1 MNKEDGILMSKFLRG
16 EVNPR
21 KPSLTWKIRTWLV
34 KFSRYCKRFSRK
46 VIKIYKSTQ
55 MGTMLLMLLF
65 SGCENNVLNSEESP
79 VFELAGRAVWQLQHE
94 DGQAVARVM
103 LDMYAYYNGVVDEVW
118 FHGKVLDGVTY
129 ELISQDSVYIG
140 HFVDKADSTFSI
152 YRQDGYANR
161 PEYPKW
167 SMWVAHL

>member
-1 MNKEDGILMSKFLRG
+1 MGYPIFKESNQNSWI
-16 EVNPR
+16 VNVFQGY
-21 KPSLTWKIRTWLV
+21 LLI
-34 KFSRYCKRFSRK
+34 FC
-46 VIKIYKSTQ
+46 KIYSGFLLMTKSTHLSSILI
-55 MGTMLLMLLF
+55 MLLL
-65 SGCENNVLNSEESP
+65 GCENNVLNSETEFP
-79 VFELAGRAVWQLQHE
+79 VFELAGRAAWQLQHE

-103 LDMYAYYNGVVDEVW
+103 LDMYAYCDGIVEDVW
-118 FHGKVLDGVTY
+118 FHGKVMDGVTY

-140 HFVDKADSTFSI
+140 HFVERADSNFSI

>member
-1 MNKEDGILMSKFLRG
+1 MRKFIRG

-21 KPSLTWKIRTWLV
+21 KPPLTWKIRTWLIQ
-34 KFSRYCKRFSRK
+34 FSRYCKTTHL
-46 VIKIYKSTQ
+46 STILF
-55 MGTMLLMLLF
+55 MLLV
-65 SGCENNVLNSEESP
+65 SCENNVLNSEIESP

-129 ELISQDSVYIG
+129 ELISEDSVYIG